1 MPFPVPPL
9 PPFPSERPTTLILVI
24 FELAMGVLFMITGI
38 FAVSILSLFSFV
50 LGFFLVYD
58 GYIRLKRFFFK
69 KRFKITRYNF
79 INPTNDGC
87 VRNAPK
93 TLRNRYSRSLLPLE
107 VPWSLLGFYRMLGN
121 IVG

>member
-58 GYIRLKRFFFK
+58 GYIRLKRFFSK
-69 KRFKITRYNF
+69 KGSKSHDI
-79 INPTNDGC
+79 I
-87 VRNAPK
+87 
-93 TLRNRYSRSLLPLE
+93 L
-107 VPWSLLGFYRMLGN
+107 
-121 IVG
+121 